1 MSAVARRLAR
11 RGASSGLVDALTRRA
26 ATSHA
31 PASTSATSSAS
42 MWIRRDAAGGTR
54 FFAASSSSG
63 AEGRA
68 REGGTRVS
76 GTRTRHR
83 DPTSSSSSSSSST
96 EPTESLTA
104 RGELFASPLRF
115 RTWSRVLS
123 NRPLEET
130 WGSTVRERWRRTYA
144 TEKPDGTRSTR
155 LGLQMLASNKFR
167 VVRVFATI
175 GGVPF
180 VAFAAFGTY
189 AAWKACVLITGLGI
203 IGFVVVG
210 KAIGAGEAA
219 VGALASLASAFEYAT
234 GFAAQDGL
242 VSSLALLVTYRTSY
256 YTLPVILFAYEELY
270 HVARRLMRLSR
281 WAR

>member
-1 MSAVARRLAR
+1 
-11 RGASSGLVDALTRRA
+11 
-26 ATSHA
+26 
-31 PASTSATSSAS
+31 
-42 MWIRRDAAGGTR
+42 
-54 FFAASSSSG
+54 
-63 AEGRA
+63 
-68 REGGTRVS
+68 
-76 GTRTRHR
+76 
-83 DPTSSSSSSSSST
+83 
-96 EPTESLTA
+96 
-104 RGELFASPLRF
+104 
-115 RTWSRVLS
+115 
-123 NRPLEET
+123 
-130 WGSTVRERWRRTYA
+130 
-144 TEKPDGTRSTR
+144 
-155 LGLQMLASNKFR
+155 MLASNKFR
-167 VVRVFATI
+167 VVRIFATI

>member
-130 WGSTVRERWRRTYA
+130 WGSTIRERWRRAHA
-144 TEKPDGTRSTR
+144 TEKPCGTRSTR

>member
-83 DPTSSSSSSSSST
+83 DPSSSSSSSSSSK

>member
-1 MSAVARRLAR
+1 MDSQRRRGRDALFRRLVVVRGRGTRAR
-11 RGASSGLVDALTRRA
+11 GRDARLGNA
-26 ATSHA
+26 HA
-31 PASTSATSSAS
+31 PSGPDAVVFVVVVVAVVVDGTDGVAGRREANSS
-42 MWIRRDAAGGTR
+42 
-54 FFAASSSSG
+54 
-63 AEGRA
+63 
-68 REGGTRVS
+68 
-76 GTRTRHR
+76 
-83 DPTSSSSSSSSST
+83 
-96 EPTESLTA
+96 
-104 RGELFASPLRF
+104 SPLRF

-130 WGSTVRERWRRTYA
+130 WGSTIRERWRRTYA

-167 VVRVFATI
+167 VVLGVFATI

-180 VAFAAFGTY
+180 VVFAAFGTY

-219 VGALASLASAFEYAT
+219 VGALASLAAAFEYAT

-256 YTLPVILFAYEELY
+256 YTLPVILFAYEELC

-281 WAR
+281 W

>member
-11 RGASSGLVDALTRRA
+11 RGASSGLIDALTRRT
-26 ATSHA
+26 ATSRA

-83 DPTSSSSSSSSST
+83 DPTPSSSSST

-130 WGSTVRERWRRTYA
+130 WGSTIRERWRRTYA

>member
-76 GTRTRHR
+76 ETRTRHR

-130 WGSTVRERWRRTYA
+130 WGSTIRERWRRTYA

>member
-11 RGASSGLVDALTRRA
+11 RGASSGLVDALTCRA
-26 ATSHA
+26 ATSRA

-83 DPTSSSSSSSSST
+83 DPTPSSSSSSST

-130 WGSTVRERWRRTYA
+130 WGSTIRERWWRTYA